1 MMKGNDDIHSLLAWA
16 IDKELEAHNKS
27 HNCRD
32 TCHNIEC
39 DQDDGF
45 CISSSCNYTGREQ
58 AFHEMVEKIQNM
70 RSNQR
75 PHVRSDP

>member
-1 MMKGNDDIHSLLAWA
+1 MNGNDDIDGLLAWA
-16 IDKELEAHNKS
+16 IDKELQAHINAVK
-27 HNCRD
+27 H
-32 TCHNIEC
+32 H
-39 DQDDGF
+39 GF
-45 CISSSCNYTGREQ
+45 TKGLEWGAREK